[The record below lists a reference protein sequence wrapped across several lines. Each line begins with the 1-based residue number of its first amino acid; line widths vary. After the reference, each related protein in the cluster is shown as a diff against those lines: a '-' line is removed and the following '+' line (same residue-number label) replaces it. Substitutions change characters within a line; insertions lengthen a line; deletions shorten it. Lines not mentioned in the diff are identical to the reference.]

1 MWNKPLAT
9 GTILHIVVHVYTG
22 TGCIVYTNYYIWC
35 FTHRDKSLYLQLLR
49 SSNALNQ
56 PYTEI
61 TDGGANDSTNDT
73 DIDNDTELIIELPSC
88 VKTVKG
94 G

>member
-1 MWNKPLAT
+1 ML
-9 GTILHIVVHVYTG
+9 IIV
-22 TGCIVYTNYYIWC
+22 
-35 FTHRDKSLYLQLLR
+35 
-49 SSNALNQ
+49 ALNQ

-88 VKTVKG
+88 AKTVKG